1 MDEEQR
7 PADADTRRM
16 PASGRITFFGSYT
29 HSVDAKGRIIIPNA
43 YRASLGESFTVGPA
57 RDFKGVALYPDTAF
71 EEILTELS
79 GMNQRKPFVQK
90 YTTQFY
96 KLSYRD
102 MQPDGQGRLLLP
114 PKLRQRMLGEA
125 KDLEFSGAFNHVR
138 IVDALLAD
146 ADDLD
151 FTENLDAILERIG
164 DIDAT

>member
-1 MDEEQR
+1 MDENENMEITGTHR
-7 PADADTRRM
+7 LPTV
-16 PASGRITFFGSYT
+16 GRATFFGSYS

-43 YRASLGESFTVGPA
+43 YRATLGDAFTVGPA
-57 RDFKGVALYPDTAF
+57 RDFKGVALYPDAVF
-71 EEILTELS
+71 EEILAELS

-114 PKLRQRMLGEA
+114 PKLRQRMLGDA

-138 IVDALLAD
+138 IVDALAAD
-146 ADDLD
+146 ADDQD
-151 FTENLDAILERIG
+151 FTENLETILERIG